1 MANANTSTLRLRQVV
16 DWRAAIGAGVA
27 AGLMFMLLQMA
38 LRGLLIDGGGLWVFP
53 RYVAAMVMGEGV
65 LPPPASFNLAAAV
78 VSLIIHFIL
87 SILYALI
94 LAFIIHRWGMV
105 VGIVGGALFGLAL
118 YAINYYTFSLLFPWF
133 YSGRTWIDILAH
145 LLFGMVAGGVYELL
159 EQEVFVPA

>member
-1 MANANTSTLRLRQVV
+1 MATANTSTLKMRQVV

-65 LPPPASFNLAAAV
+65 LPPPANFDLAASL
-78 VSLIIHFIL
+78 VSLIIHFML

-94 LAFIIHRWGMV
+94 LAFIIHRWGLV
-105 VGIVGGALFGLAL
+105 
-118 YAINYYTFSLLFPWF
+118 
-133 YSGRTWIDILAH
+133 
-145 LLFGMVAGGVYELL
+145 
-159 EQEVFVPA
+159 